1 MNRSQALAVAIVA
14 LLGIS
19 IGPLQVHS
27 QSIGRAAT
35 IPVRVILVGLDGVD
49 TGYLSWS
56 RASSGNLP
64 TQIPNMVLLSGNNT
78 GEVFYPQYTF
88 VKASSSVKQG
98 LIDYLKSI
106 GKDAKDN
113 NAWFHKYV
121 QDDKNKDYCKTD
133 FVSVNYVVYG
143 ADSVE
148 NWLWD
153 HSQDL
158 GGFMQNGWTIIV
170 SYLPE
175 LPSITFND
183 YSRFE
188 ATNGKTLPSSKPHYY
203 GISRVDSDLEYRFR
217 YRDFMNAWG
226 GQKGRMWF
234 VDLSAGPVWNSR
246 WDDLPLQVALGDNKI
261 DPTSGFGKQWLT
273 EYVSDYV
280 WQATQNFIA
289 PQFVYYPTYR
299 PNYQIDVFVLDN
311 RTAAEKSAVSIDR
324 TIHKDPIVAAF
335 QDLVPYS
342 RINVDINFV
351 DISSGLRQTL
361 VSSYKYTDSWTLGAD
376 WCEPEGYGVV
386 DVRPAY
392 KYLTEH
398 LSDYETHPYLTED
411 TMTIPVFAFAFTG
424 ETYFTFGYKWYI
436 GKTNWENGALLGI
449 AMDQAVLISLNQY
462 EFTYGDQV
470 KPAQPGKGAG
480 FTGTVIHEVGHEL
493 GLMHP
498 HQYGYIG
505 DFVFSAMGY
514 FTNDYNFGQIDKDA
528 IQRAHVD
535 QTYIATQRILEQLPS
550 AASSQVQAKLTG
562 VDAAYSKM
570 DYTGA
575 MQGILSVYQSAQQLA
590 STVTTA
596 TQTQT
601 QTSTTVTQVV
611 TVTGESSTLYLAGG
625 IAVGLIVGVAVAALI
640 MRKKQKT

>member
-1 MNRSQALAVAIVA
+1 
-14 LLGIS
+14 
-19 IGPLQVHS
+19 
-27 QSIGRAAT
+27 
-35 IPVRVILVGLDGVD
+35 
-49 TGYLSWS
+49 
-56 RASSGNLP
+56 
-64 TQIPNMVLLSGNNT
+64 
-78 GEVFYPQYTF
+78 
-88 VKASSSVKQG
+88 
-98 LIDYLKSI
+98 
-106 GKDAKDN
+106 
-113 NAWFHKYV
+113 
-121 QDDKNKDYCKTD
+121 
-133 FVSVNYVVYG
+133 
-143 ADSVE
+143 
-148 NWLWD
+148 
-153 HSQDL
+153 
-158 GGFMQNGWTIIV
+158 
-170 SYLPE
+170 
-175 LPSITFND
+175 
-183 YSRFE
+183 
-188 ATNGKTLPSSKPHYY
+188 
-203 GISRVDSDLEYRFR
+203 
-217 YRDFMNAWG
+217 
-226 GQKGRMWF
+226 
-234 VDLSAGPVWNSR
+234 
-246 WDDLPLQVALGDNKI
+246 
-261 DPTSGFGKQWLT
+261 
-273 EYVSDYV
+273 
-280 WQATQNFIA
+280 
-289 PQFVYYPTYR
+289 
-299 PNYQIDVFVLDN
+299 
-311 RTAAEKSAVSIDR
+311 
-324 TIHKDPIVAAF
+324 
-335 QDLVPYS
+335 
-342 RINVDINFV
+342 
-351 DISSGLRQTL
+351 
-361 VSSYKYTDSWTLGAD
+361 
-376 WCEPEGYGVV
+376 
-386 DVRPAY
+386 
-392 KYLTEH
+392 
-398 LSDYETHPYLTED
+398 
-411 TMTIPVFAFAFTG
+411 MTIPVFAFAFTG